1 MVADSDTEVMPQPQ
15 PPYSAR
21 GSEPPYSPPEAEQE
35 EEAANARYPPPVGY
49 QFQFEEDYEE
59 RPPASAGPGARMEH
73 EVNTKEGMNVD
84 LTCMNI
90 GTMPGNTQVH
100 CIIVELQTKLRE
112 VFNVKALVGTFNQ
125 EKALVGA
132 FSVITNH
139 YVSRRCGAGLTG
151 QRLTPGTRGPRACC
165 TSAAPRGRTR
175 ASTCA
180 R

>member
-35 EEAANARYPPPVGY
+35 EEASMARYPPPVGY

-100 CIIVELQTKLRE
+100 CIVELQTKLRE
-112 VFNVKALVGTFNQ
+112 VLNVKVLV
-125 EKALVGA
+125 A
-132 FSVITNH
+132 
-139 YVSRRCGAGLTG
+139 SRHFQPGEGPSRGLL
-151 QRLTPGTRGPRACC
+151 RYYEP
-165 TSAAPRGRTR
+165 
-175 ASTCA
+175 
-180 R
+180 

>member
-1 MVADSDTEVMPQPQ
+1 MQVMVADSDTEVMPQPQ

-21 GSEPPYSPPEAEQE
+21 EPEPPYTPEAEQE
-35 EEAANARYPPPVGY
+35 EASVARFPPPVGY

-100 CIIVELQTKLRE
+100 WSYISLKLGT
-112 VFNVKALVGTFNQ
+112 NLHSQSLKLNAL
-125 EKALVGA
+125 
-132 FSVITNH
+132 
-139 YVSRRCGAGLTG
+139 Y
-151 QRLTPGTRGPRACC
+151 
-165 TSAAPRGRTR
+165 
-175 ASTCA
+175 
-180 R
+180 